1 MGPGTIHPL
10 LVRQLRKLGLQADAA
25 PDAAA
30 FATLL
35 ARVSAVY
42 ADVDQE
48 RYVLERSQDIAS
60 REMVALNEALR
71 SSEAR
76 LASLLSLSSDW
87 VWEQDLQGRFTH
99 VSDDIAQRCA
109 LDSSGLLGQ
118 ACTVDGALRVSAQ
131 DHERVLRLVA
141 ERQPFHDLTFE
152 VVDGHGGLRHMRIS
166 GEPVFEGG
174 SCSGYRGVGSDV
186 SATVEADRRTQDL
199 ARRRLE
205 AQLDFTS
212 RLLQVSPTPFFVKDE
227 HGRFTT
233 VNRAWLD
240 LMALEQGQVIGRSSA
255 DLFGAEAPMHVEQDR
270 RLLQS
275 EEALSY
281 ENRLQ
286 RPGREPRDTVVTKLR
301 FTHADGSPAGIIG
314 SIIDVTEFRNAER
327 ATMEA
332 RDAAERA
339 TRAKSDFIANV
350 SHELRTPL
358 QSIIGFS
365 ELGLDR
371 DTPHPR
377 WRDMLRNIHAGGERM
392 LRLVNDLLDI
402 SKVDDKAT
410 KLNFEPHDLVA
421 LTTEVLRELQ
431 PLADRRQLRLELR
444 ADQPLPARVDGF
456 RLQQVLRN
464 VLANALRFA
473 PPASAIEI
481 DYRKTPDGVV
491 LTVRDHGLGIPEAEL
506 EAIFEAF
513 VQSSLTSD
521 GSGGTGL
528 GLTLCRKIMA
538 AHGGRIRASNAPG
551 GGALMTLELP
561 LLRSPLPAGQQAVTT

>member
-1 MGPGTIHPL
+1 MTAGSIHPL
-10 LVRQLRKLGLQADAA
+10 LARQLRKLGLQPDAA

-30 FATLL
+30 FAALL

-71 SSEAR
+71 SSQAR

-99 VSDDIAQRCA
+99 VSDDIAERCG
-109 LDSSGLLGQ
+109 LDSSRLLGQ
-118 ACTVDGALRVSAQ
+118 ACTVNGDLQIAASDQ
-131 DHERVLRLVA
+131 ERVQRLVA
-141 ERQPFHDLTFE
+141 ERQPFHDLTFA

-174 SCSGYRGVGSDV
+174 QCTGYRGVGSDV
-186 SATVEADRRTQDL
+186 SATVEADRRTQEE

-227 HGRFTT
+227 RGRFTT
-233 VNRAWLD
+233 VNRAWLE
-240 LMALEQGQVIGRSSA
+240 LMAMEQDQVIGRTSA
-255 DLFGAEAPMHVEQDR
+255 QLYGDEAPVHVEQDQ

-275 EEALSY
+275 EEAVSY
-281 ENRLQ
+281 ENRLL

-327 ATMEA
+327 ATREA
-332 RDAAERA
+332 SEAAERA
-339 TRAKSDFIANV
+339 ARAKSDFIANV

-402 SKVDDKAT
+402 SKVDDQAT
-410 KLNFEPHDLVA
+410 QLNFEPHDLVTLA
-421 LTTEVLRELQ
+421 AEVLRELQ
-431 PLADRRQLRLELR
+431 PLADRRQLRLELH
-444 ADQPLPARVDGF
+444 AEQPLPAEVDGF
-456 RLQQVLRN
+456 RMQQVLRN

-473 PPASAIEI
+473 PPETAIEI
-481 DYRKTPDGVV
+481 DCRAVPEGLVV
-491 LTVRDHGLGIPEAEL
+491 QVRDHGPGIPEAEL

-538 AHGGRIRASNAPG
+538 AHGGRIRAANAPG
-551 GGALMTLELP
+551 GGALMSLELP
-561 LLRSPLPAGQQAVTT
+561 VRGDRAPALASAA

>member
-1 MGPGTIHPL
+1 MTAGSIHPL
-10 LVRQLRKLGLQADAA
+10 LARQLRKLGLQPDAA

-30 FATLL
+30 FAALL

-71 SSEAR
+71 SSQAR

-99 VSDDIAQRCA
+99 VSDDIAERCG
-109 LDSSGLLGQ
+109 LDSSRLLGQ
-118 ACTVDGALRVSAQ
+118 ACTVNGDLQIAASDQ
-131 DHERVLRLVA
+131 ERVQRLVA
-141 ERQPFHDLTFE
+141 ERQPFHDLTFA

-174 SCSGYRGVGSDV
+174 QCTGYRGVGSDV
-186 SATVEADRRTQDL
+186 SATVEADRRTQEE

-227 HGRFTT
+227 RGRFTT
-233 VNRAWLD
+233 VNRAWLE
-240 LMALEQGQVIGRSSA
+240 LMAMEQDQVIGRTSA
-255 DLFGAEAPMHVEQDR
+255 QLYGDEAPLHVEQDQ

-275 EEALSY
+275 EEAVSY
-281 ENRLQ
+281 ENRLL
-286 RPGREPRDTVVTKLR
+286 RPGRAPRDTVVTKLR

-327 ATMEA
+327 ATREA
-332 RDAAERA
+332 SEAAERA
-339 TRAKSDFIANV
+339 ARAKSDFIANV

-377 WRDMLRNIHAGGERM
+377 WRDMLPNIHAGGERM

-402 SKVDDKAT
+402 SKVDDQAT
-410 KLNFEPHDLVA
+410 QLNFEPHDLVTLA
-421 LTTEVLRELQ
+421 AEVLRELQ
-431 PLADRRQLRLELR
+431 PLADRRQLRLELH
-444 ADQPLPARVDGF
+444 AEQPLPAEVDGF
-456 RLQQVLRN
+456 RMQQVLRN

-473 PPASAIEI
+473 PPETAIEI
-481 DYRKTPDGVV
+481 DCRAVPEGLVV
-491 LTVRDHGLGIPEAEL
+491 QVRDHGPGIPEAEL

-538 AHGGRIRASNAPG
+538 AHGGRIRAANAPG
-551 GGALMTLELP
+551 GGALMSLELP
-561 LLRSPLPAGQQAVTT
+561 VRGDRAPALASAA

>member
-1 MGPGTIHPL
+1 VKPDAIHPL
-10 LVRQLRKLGLQADAA
+10 LTRQLRKLGLQPGVA

-30 FATLL
+30 FAALM

-60 REMVALNEALR
+60 REMVALNGALR
-71 SSEAR
+71 SSQAR
-76 LASLLSLSSDW
+76 FASLLSLSSDW
-87 VWEQDLQGRFTH
+87 VWEQDLNARFTH
-99 VSDDIAQRCA
+99 VSDDMALRGK
-109 LDSSGLLGQ
+109 LDSSSLLGQ
-118 ACTVDGALRVSAQ
+118 ACSVEGALRVSAE
-131 DHERVLRLVA
+131 DDDRVRRLMA
-141 ERQPFHDLTFE
+141 GREPFHDLTFE
-152 VVDGHGGLRHMRIS
+152 VDDGRGGRCHMRIS

-174 SCSGYRGVGSDV
+174 LCMGYRGVGSDV
-186 SATVEADRRTQDL
+186 SATVEADRRTQEL

-212 RLLQVSPTPFFVKDE
+212 RLLEVSPTPFFVKDE
-227 HGRFTT
+227 RGRFTT

-240 LMALEQGQVIGRSSA
+240 LMALDPQEVIGRTSN
-255 DLFGAEAPMHVEQDR
+255 DVFGLEAPLHVEQDQ
-270 RLLQS
+270 RLMQS
-275 EEALSY
+275 EEAVSY
-281 ENRLQ
+281 ENHLL

-301 FTHADGSPAGIIG
+301 FTNADGSPAGIIG

-327 ATMEA
+327 ATREA

-371 DTPHPR
+371 ETPHPR
-377 WRDMLRNIHAGGERM
+377 WRDMLRNIQAGGQRM

-402 SKVDDKAT
+402 SKVDDKST
-410 KLNFEPHDLVA
+410 RLNFQPHDLVA
-421 LTTEVLRELQ
+421 LTAEVIRELQ
-431 PLADRRQLRLELR
+431 PLADRRQLRLELGP
-444 ADQPLPARVDGF
+444 DQPTMPAEVDAF
-456 RLQQVLRN
+456 RMQQVLRN

-473 PPASAIEI
+473 PVGSAIEI
-481 DYRKTPDGVV
+481 GCRPVAPAGAV
-491 LTVRDHGLGIPEAEL
+491 LTIRDHGPGIPEAEL
-506 EAIFEAF
+506 DAIFEAF

-538 AHGGRIRASNAPG
+538 AHGGRIRADNAPG

-561 LLRSPLPAGQQAVTT
+561 SRLVQADTAVEAA

>member
-1 MGPGTIHPL
+1 MNPSPTHPL
-10 LVRQLRKLGLQADAA
+10 LARQLRKLGLQADTP
-25 PDAAA
+25 PDAAG
-30 FATLL
+30 FAALL

-48 RYVLERSQDIAS
+48 RYVLERSQEIAS
-60 REMVALNEALR
+60 REMVALNQALR
-71 SSEAR
+71 SSQAR

-87 VWEQDLQGRFTH
+87 VWEQDLEGRFTH
-99 VSDDIAQRCA
+99 VSDDMARRCH
-109 LDSSGLLGQ
+109 LDSAKLLGQ
-118 ACTVDGALRVSAQ
+118 ACSDSGHLRVSPEDSA
-131 DHERVLRLVA
+131 RVQRLMA
-141 ERQPFHDLTFE
+141 ARAPFHDLTFE
-152 VVDGHGGLRHMRIS
+152 VDDGQGGHRHMRIS
-166 GEPVFEGG
+166 GEPVFYG
-174 SCSGYRGVGSDV
+174 SVCTGYRGVGSDV

-199 ARRRLE
+199 ARRRLK

-212 RLLQVSPTPFFVKDE
+212 RLLEISPAPFFVKDE
-227 HGRFTT
+227 LGRFTT

-240 LMALEQGQVIGRSSA
+240 LMALTQEQVIGRTSS
-255 DLFGAEAPMHVEQDR
+255 DLYGAEAPVHVEQDQ
-270 RLLQS
+270 RLMQS
-275 EEALSY
+275 EEPVSY
-281 ENRLQ
+281 ENRLL

-301 FTHADGSPAGIIG
+301 FTNADGTPAGIIG

-327 ATMEA
+327 ATREA

-377 WRDMLRNIHAGGERM
+377 WKDMLRNINAGGQRM

-402 SKVDDKAT
+402 SKVDDKST
-410 KLNFEPHDLVA
+410 QLNFEPHDLVA
-421 LTTEVLRELQ
+421 LTSEVLRELQ

-444 ADQPLPARVDGF
+444 TDQPTLGAEVDGF
-456 RLQQVLRN
+456 RMQQVLRN

-473 PPASAIEI
+473 PADTAIEI
-481 DYRKTPDGVV
+481 DCRSLAPAGAT
-491 LTVRDHGLGIPEAEL
+491 LTVRDHGPGIPDAEL
-506 EAIFEAF
+506 EAVFEAF

-538 AHGGRIRASNAPG
+538 AHGGKIRAANAPG

-561 LLRSPLPAGQQAVTT
+561 PRAAEARAQAA

>member
-1 MGPGTIHPL
+1 MSSGTVHPL
-10 LVRQLRKLGLQADAA
+10 LARQLRKLGLRADSSA
-25 PDAAA
+25 DKAA
-30 FATLL
+30 FAALL
-35 ARVSAVY
+35 ARVGAVY

-71 SSEAR
+71 ASQAR
-76 LASLLSLSSDW
+76 VASLLSLSSDW
-87 VWEQDLQGRFTH
+87 VWEQDLKGRFTS
-99 VSDDIAQRCA
+99 VSGDIGERCQ
-109 LDSSGLLGQ
+109 LESSKLVGRACSTEGPLLI
-118 ACTVDGALRVSAQ
+118 SAQ
-131 DHERVLRLVA
+131 DQDRLHRLMAVQ
-141 ERQPFHDLTFE
+141 QPFHDVTFE
-152 VVDGHGGLRHMRIS
+152 VDNGRGSPRHMRIS
-166 GEPVFEGG
+166 GEPVFEAGL
-174 SCSGYRGVGSDV
+174 CTGYRGVGSDV
-186 SATVEADRRTQDL
+186 TATVEADRRTQDL
-199 ARRRLE
+199 ARRRLQ

-212 RLLQVSPTPFFVKDE
+212 RLLEVSPTPFFVKDE
-227 HGRFTT
+227 FGRFTT

-240 LMALEQGQVIGRSSA
+240 LMALEQDQVVGRTSH
-255 DLFGAEAPMHVEQDR
+255 DVFGAEGPMHVEQDQ

-281 ENRLQ
+281 ENRLL

-301 FTHADGSPAGIIG
+301 FTNADGTAAGIIG
-314 SIIDVTEFRNAER
+314 SIIDDTEFRNAER
-327 ATMEA
+327 ATREA

-371 DTPHPR
+371 ETPHPR

-402 SKVDDKAT
+402 SKVDDKST
-410 KLNFEPHDLVA
+410 QLNIQQHDLVS
-421 LTTEVLRELQ
+421 LTSEVLRELQ
-431 PLADRRQLRLELR
+431 PLADRRQLRLELH
-444 ADQPLPARVDGF
+444 ASEAEVPTEVDGF
-456 RLQQVLRN
+456 RMQQVLRN

-473 PPASAIEI
+473 PPGTAIEI
-481 DYRKTPDGVV
+481 DCKCMAAAGSVV
-491 LTVRDHGLGIPEAEL
+491 TVRDHGPGIPEPEL
-506 EAIFEAF
+506 DAIFEAF

-538 AHGGRIRASNAPG
+538 AHGGRIRAANAPG
-551 GGALMTLELP
+551 GGALMTLELTP
-561 LLRSPLPAGQQAVTT
+561 RLVKSENVAKTA

>member
-1 MGPGTIHPL
+1 M
-10 LVRQLRKLGLQADAA
+10 RKLGLRTDTA
-25 PDAAA
+25 PDAAS
-30 FATLL
+30 FAALL
-35 ARVSAVY
+35 ARVGAVY

-60 REMVALNEALR
+60 REMVALNQALR
-71 SSEAR
+71 ASQAR
-76 LASLLSLSSDW
+76 VASLLSLSSDW
-87 VWEQDLQGRFTH
+87 VWEQDLEGRFTS
-99 VSDDIAQRCA
+99 VSGDIAERCR
-109 LDSSGLLGQ
+109 LDGAKLLGQ
-118 ACTVDGALRVSAQ
+118 IVNTTGPLRVSAQ
-131 DHERVLRLVA
+131 DQDRVQRLMAVQ
-141 ERQPFHDLTFE
+141 QPFHDMTFE
-152 VVDGHGGLRHMRIS
+152 VDNGRGSARHMRIS
-166 GEPVFEGG
+166 GEPVFESGV
-174 SCSGYRGVGSDV
+174 CTGYRGVGSDV
-186 SATVEADRRTQDL
+186 TATVEADRRTQDL
-199 ARRRLE
+199 ARRQLQ

-212 RLLQVSPTPFFVKDE
+212 RLLEVSPTPFFVKDE
-227 HGRFTT
+227 TGRFTT

-240 LMALEQGQVIGRSSA
+240 LMALEQDQVVGRTSHEV
-255 DLFGAEAPMHVEQDR
+255 FGAEGPMHVEQDL
-270 RLLQS
+270 RLMQS

-281 ENRLQ
+281 ENRLL

-301 FTHADGSPAGIIG
+301 FTNADGTPAGIIG

-327 ATMEA
+327 ATREA

-371 DTPHPR
+371 ETPHPR

-402 SKVDDKAT
+402 SKVDDKST
-410 KLNFEPHDLVA
+410 QLNLQQHDLVS
-421 LTTEVLRELQ
+421 LTSEVLRELQ
-431 PLADRRQLRLELR
+431 PLADRRQLRMELT
-444 ADQPLPARVDGF
+444 AGQDALPAEVDGF
-456 RLQQVLRN
+456 RMQQVLRN

-473 PPASAIEI
+473 PPQTAIEI
-481 DYRKTPDGVV
+481 NCRHLAPEGAVV
-491 LTVRDHGLGIPEAEL
+491 TVRDHGPGIPEAEL
-506 EAIFEAF
+506 DAIFEAF

-538 AHGGRIRASNAPG
+538 AHGGRIRAANAPG

-561 LLRSPLPAGQQAVTT
+561 FRPQKAESTAETA